1 MGVQYVLRTIISLG
15 ALARNQVLAGTCWNY
30 VKLLVPEAK
39 TWYEYVSFCLSLSLF
54 WFHLLC
60 FFIFI
65 LLLCSEHQYDQYALP
80 GSADGG
86 HQRNKVLDN
95 DTHAELKT
103 DAPKISMLS
112 LRVGT

>member
-1 MGVQYVLRTIISLG
+1 MLEL
-15 ALARNQVLAGTCWNY
+15 C
-30 VKLLVPEAK
+30 EASS
-39 TWYEYVSFCLSLSLF
+39 TRSENMVRVCVILPLSLSLF